1 MNVKMNK
8 MGYDSIDDVL
18 KQGETALSPDAFET
32 AANETGALILD
43 VRNEEDF
50 IKGHV
55 PRSIFIGLDGNFA
68 PWVGAMIKDVEQEIL
83 LVADEDRIEE
93 AVIRLSRVGFD
104 KTLGFLKGGVEAWKA
119 AGKELDT
126 VDSIDAEEF
135 AKRFKDGKL
144 NVFDV
149 RKDGEF
155 KSEHVENA
163 ENTPLDYLND
173 HLAEFPK
180 DETFYLHCAGG
191 YRSLIAGSI
200 LKSRGYHN
208 LVNVEGGFKAIQ
220 ETDIPVTDY
229 VCPSTLK

>member
-1 MNVKMNK
+1 
-8 MGYDSIDDVL
+8 
-18 KQGETALSPDAFET
+18 
-32 AANETGALILD
+32 
-43 VRNEEDF
+43 
-50 IKGHV
+50 
-55 PRSIFIGLDGNFA
+55 
-68 PWVGAMIKDVEQEIL
+68 MIKDVEQEIL

-119 AGKELDT
+119 GGKELDT